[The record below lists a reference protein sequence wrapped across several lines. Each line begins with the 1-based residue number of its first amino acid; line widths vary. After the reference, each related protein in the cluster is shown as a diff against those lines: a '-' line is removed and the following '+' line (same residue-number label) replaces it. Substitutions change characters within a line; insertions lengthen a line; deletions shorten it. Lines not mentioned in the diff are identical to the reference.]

1 MQNPSAGGWV
11 VAFAPRLPGW
21 LEVVF
26 RGTGADVTEHR
37 PEAASPAC
45 GSHLAASVRQW
56 GFQMDDSKVGRAED
70 PHLYTTWGGRSVRS
84 QDKQGVQVGTCVSFP
99 GSSLRQHF
107 FSFSSSLRNTFTK
120 RLVRLGLMGVHENSP

>member
-1 MQNPSAGGWV
+1 M
-11 VAFAPRLPGW
+11 AFAPRLPGW

-26 RGTGADVTEHR
+26 RGTGAYVTEHR
-37 PEAASPAC
+37 PGAASPAC
-45 GSHLAASVRQW
+45 GSHLAASDGDHTTVRQW

-120 RLVRLGLMGVHENSP
+120 YLVGLGADGSSRK